1 MPFCEGTENMQEI
14 SHHGRIVQEYREF
27 KAGITQDEL
36 ARRIG
41 KSRRTI
47 VTLEQTA
54 GISDLKTR
62 RTLAWALQIPPQLL
76 GLSDMALPEI
86 TVLTPVE
93 APTASDGKS
102 LHRMVIETFTD
113 NLRMRLDLYYL
124 GSAIAADSGLNSH
137 IGELKRL
144 VQKSSIKDRQ
154 TFLTLLSHNYQLK
167 GMIARDQLDYAVA
180 GECFEQ
186 ASLLAQEVES
196 AELNALSMARQA
208 VVYVWQKKFD
218 EAARLYETA
227 REITRRSPPALRA
240 FLATG
245 HAEVQGLLGN
255 QSCLH
260 SLTFARDMLGRID
273 PADDYLLLHHSTRC
287 SERSINDGWSQCH
300 TLIGKPSIAIESYEK
315 SEKLMD
321 LSMTRMRARLYTQY
335 AEALYA
341 SKDLSCCFYATE
353 GLKLARA
360 VGSQYNIQRVKNL
373 AAKLRVQFPQDARI
387 RELLQLLN
395 SVGK

>member
-1 MPFCEGTENMQEI
+1 MPFCEGKENMQEV
-14 SHHGRIVQEYREF
+14 SHHGRIIQEYREF
-27 KAGITQDEL
+27 RAGITLEEL

-54 GISDLKTR
+54 RISDVKTR
-62 RTLAWALQIPPQLL
+62 RTLAWALQIPPDLL
-76 GLSDMALPEI
+76 ELSDTVLSEI
-86 TVLTPVE
+86 IVLTPVE
-93 APTASDGKS
+93 APATSDGKN
-102 LHRMVIETFTD
+102 LHRMVIETFSD
-113 NLRMRLDLYYL
+113 NLWMRLDLYYL
-124 GSAIAADSGLNSH
+124 GSAIAA
-137 IGELKRL
+137 
-144 VQKSSIKDRQ
+144 
-154 TFLTLLSHNYQLK
+154 
-167 GMIARDQLDYAVA
+167 
-180 GECFEQ
+180 ECFKQ
-186 ASLLAQEVES
+186 ASFLAQEVES
-196 AELNALSMARQA
+196 AELNALSKARQA
-208 VVYVWQKKFD
+208 VVYIWQKKFD
-218 EAARLYETA
+218 AAARLYETA

-245 HAEVQGLLGN
+245 HAEVQGLLGD

-300 TLIGKPSIAIESYEK
+300 TLKGKPSIAIESYEK

-353 GLKLARA
+353 ELKLARA
-360 VGSQYNIQRVKNL
+360 VGSQYNIRRVKDL
-373 AAKLRVQFPQDARI
+373 VAKLRAQFPQDTRV
-387 RELLQLLN
+387 RDLLVLIA
-395 SVGK
+395 SK